1 MLTLIGRP
9 KHGGGEHLST
19 QVPVAAAA
27 EPSALLVHLAGE
39 FAGEVARVWP
49 APHAP
54 FVLADAGRRHLVC
67 LALAVAAEMSVRPGP
82 GFVRPA
88 LEGSFKR
95 AVADLAPK
103 APDGLVRALGRLGE
117 AAWTAADYRLLLAL
131 LATPAAGKVLRHAEA
146 ITAQD
151 VRSLGA
157 LPVALTEEGGILL
170 RLTEHQS
177 RLASVCH
184 AGLLYREGPE
194 RAHAVAQR
202 WAAARSV
209 KSLFELIGKDI
220 SVDTSEPFHPGT
232 PRLRPLSTRKALD
245 DASRRYR
252 NCLDGR
258 ELGPHA
264 HYYEWA
270 GPPGVIV
277 QIDSDPLW
285 GWVLSEGRLTGNAPV
300 PAEVREAIAADLRSM
315 GVHVGYGRWNLHWA
329 VQNAADRGFTFE
341 DEARQIA
348 SAFGD

>member
-9 KHGGGEHLST
+9 KHGGGVHLST
-19 QVPVAAAA
+19 HAPVAGAA

-39 FAGEVARVWP
+39 FAGEIARVWP

-54 FVLADAGRRHLVC
+54 FVLAEASRRHLVC
-67 LALAVAAEMSVRPGP
+67 LALAMAAEAAVRPGP
-82 GFVRPA
+82 GFVQGA

-95 AVADLAPK
+95 TVAELMPEAP
-103 APDGLVRALGRLGE
+103 AGLVRALGHLGE
-117 AAWTAADYRLLLAL
+117 AAWAGADYRLLMSL
-131 LATPAAGKVLRHAEA
+131 LASPTASKVLRHASE
-146 ITAQD
+146 ITAQE
-151 VRSLGA
+151 VRSLAA
-157 LPVALTEEGGILL
+157 LPVALTREGGILL
-170 RLTEHQS
+170 HLTEHQS
-177 RLASVCH
+177 RLVAVCH
-184 AGLLYREGPE
+184 AGVLHRDGPE

-202 WAAARSV
+202 WAAARTP

-220 SVDTSEPFHPGT
+220 SVETSEPFHPGT
-232 PRLRPLSTRKALD
+232 ARFRPLSTRKALD

-264 HYYEWA
+264 HYYEWL

-285 GWVLSEGRLTGNAPV
+285 GWTLSEGRLTGNAVV
-300 PAEVREAIAADLRSM
+300 PSDVREAITADLQAM
-315 GVHVGYGRWNLHWA
+315 GVHVGYGRWNLHWT
-329 VQNAADRGFTFE
+329 VQGAAEKGFTFE

-348 SAFGD
+348 AAFGD